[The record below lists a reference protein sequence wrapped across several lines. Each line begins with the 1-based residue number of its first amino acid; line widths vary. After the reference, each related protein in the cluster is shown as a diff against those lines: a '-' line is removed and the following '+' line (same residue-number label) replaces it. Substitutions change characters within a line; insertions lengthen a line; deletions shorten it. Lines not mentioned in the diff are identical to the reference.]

1 MAVTIEDFPQVPPE
15 WLLALLASHLP
26 YSLPTL
32 RRLQFAH
39 RVKSGSSPTT
49 RILLAYNAAD
59 SPAAGGPVAPPGP
72 ACFAAAYVD
81 PSRGPETECWLYS
94 TLEDAAGDAGSS
106 PPDPACVEQVLAIL
120 RRIREIHAEYIAAN
134 DSGSNGSN
142 GVAPEAVTGTQL
154 PLHLLRSR
162 PPGHMLFGSV
172 HESVRQ
178 AMLANG
184 VVVRP
189 SIDKPDGASWEFNG
203 KWLFRVEDLPGGSGD
218 RGTELPAGMRWDTV
232 REGGDVAL
240 VQSRTI
246 IPRQAYV

>member
-1 MAVTIEDFPQVPPE
+1 MAVTIEDFPQVPE
-15 WLLALLASHLP
+15 RLLALLTGHLP

-39 RVKSGSSPTT
+39 RVKGGSSPTT
-49 RILLAYNAAD
+49 RILLAYNATD
-59 SPAAGGPVAPPGP
+59 SPAAGAGDPVTPGP
-72 ACFAAAYVD
+72 ASFAAAYVD

-94 TLEDAAGDAGSS
+94 TLEDGGEAGN
-106 PPDPACVEQVLAIL
+106 PPDPECVEQVLALL
-120 RRIREIHAEYIAAN
+120 RRIRKIHAEYIAAN
-134 DSGSNGSN
+134 ESRSNGSN
-142 GVAPEAVTGTQL
+142 GVAPEAITGTQL

-162 PPGHMLFGSV
+162 PPGHMIFGSV

-178 AMLANG
+178 AMLAEG

-189 SIDKPDGASWEFNG
+189 TIDKPDGASWEFNG

-218 RGTELPAGMRWDTV
+218 RGTELPAGMCWDTV

-246 IPRQAYV
+246 IPRKACV